1 VLIRQNLLRLLQH
14 FAVACLIL
22 SVQAETDITPIG
34 LSSNEQAWLREYPVM
49 LGAKPDMSINR
60 FQDLATALTATS
72 LGVTDVTGSALDA
85 MAFTRRR
92 YQGILWNCIQVDWIS
107 VTLQPVE
114 HL

>member
-1 VLIRQNLLRLLQH
+1 VLENGWIIVLIRQNLLRLLQH

-60 FQDLATALTATS
+60 FQDLDTALPATS

-85 MAFTRRR
+85 MASHAV
-92 YQGILWNCIQVDWIS
+92 GIKEYYG
-107 VTLQPVE
+107 TAFR
-114 HL
+114 